1 MVNVMSDNKIQVV
14 QSVKPGAA
22 VLQLF
27 SPCSLQEEKKG
38 GGGVCSDVCVLAGT
52 HTQTQTSVASHAL
65 S

>member
-27 SPCSLQEEKKG
+27 SPCSIQEGKKRG
-38 GGGVCSDVCVLAGT
+38 GGGFVQMCVC
-52 HTQTQTSVASHAL
+52 
-65 S
+65 